1 MKEGQIMIGGHLEMV
16 PVGYIQAESK
26 FTEDESCIFYA
37 LQPGTAKEL
46 ARTKVLEK
54 RLEFYH
60 LFLSGQI
67 VIDQPAPKKK
77 TWKSYLRVLIGEKW
91 PD

>member
-1 MKEGQIMIGGHLEMV
+1 MKETQIMIGGHLEMV
-16 PVGYIQAESK
+16 PYGYIQAESK
-26 FTEDESCIFYA
+26 FTEDETCIFEA
-37 LQPGTAKEL
+37 LDSGKAKEL

-54 RLEFYH
+54 RVEFYQ
-60 LFLSGQI
+60 LFLSGQV
-67 VIDQPAPKKK
+67 VIEQLAPKKK